1 MVEVAYRD
9 AVLIN
14 KTSPHIWSYAQRSC
28 FNHTEWGRGAI
39 HFTRVSFLRMGL
51 SCLITGVSCHCRN
64 PKGLPPHQCIFNGTC
79 TSAHAARYDKCHTPS
94 KSYIQPHSI
103 GHLTRRICLTLV
115 EVPNVKVRRQP
126 QRCVGDPALL
136 RALSAL
142 QEQSSQLCSVN
153 VLHEMGVSLIFAKAR
168 NGRNSKSVALAH
180 WLTEGKLVTV

>member
-1 MVEVAYRD
+1 MHKGAASIIR
-9 AVLIN
+9 N
-14 KTSPHIWSYAQRSC
+14 
-28 FNHTEWGRGAI
+28 GGGGAI
-39 HFTRVSFLRMGL
+39 HFTRVSFVRMGL
-51 SCLITGVSCHCRN
+51 SCLITGVSCHCRH

-94 KSYIQPHSI
+94 KSYIQPHNV
-103 GHLTRRICLTLV
+103 GHLMRRICLTLV
-115 EVPNVKVRRQP
+115 AKCKSQEAAAEV
-126 QRCVGDPALL
+126 CGVGDPALL